1 MKKLKH
7 LTSRAGFTGI
17 EIVLIIAAIT
27 FISGGVAF
35 FLKDI
40 LKDVGDNTS
49 PEPQA
54 EVVAPPAVKNPF
66 PLPLPPP
73 IQLPAEPVM
82 SDSRSGEPILPK
94 VTIAGLWH
102 GRYDVTAPSE
112 CAGESGGWQAT
123 LSEKNGVISGNFTT
137 DTGLSGSV
145 DGTFGGG
152 KADWNVGGG
161 GSGVGFKGGV
171 SGNTMSGTFTGLTCN
186 KNPGKER
193 STGEFFGGR
202 EAQ

>member
-1 MKKLKH
+1 MKKVTFLAN
-7 LTSRAGFTGI
+7 RAGFTGI
-17 EIVLIIAAIT
+17 EILIVVAALT
-27 FISGGVAF
+27 FISGGVAYF
-35 FLKDI
+35 FKDI
-40 LKDVGDNTS
+40 FKDASDNNP
-49 PEPQA
+49 PEPQV
-54 EVVAPPAVKNPF
+54 EVVAPPVKNPF
-66 PLPLPPP
+66 PLPPPP
-73 IQLPAEPVM
+73 PTQLPVEPVM

-94 VTIAGLWH
+94 VTIAGEWH

-123 LSEKNGVISGNFTT
+123 LSEKNGVISGNFST
-137 DTGLSGSV
+137 DTGLSGGV
-145 DGTFGGG
+145 EGTFGGG

-202 EAQ
+202 EVQ